1 MATMNTISSGGT
13 LSTVGPETIKN
24 AFREIMDDEAKHVSF
39 FEAAL
44 KKAGAPVRPKPTFRG
59 LAQSNQ
65 SDFLT
70 MSGTLENAG
79 VAAFLMAM
87 PAISNKDYTAA
98 AASIVTIEARHAGF
112 VNGLLAKPLSENGAF
127 DKPTSHKEIVNA
139 VSPFIESLNGGL
151 DPADA
156 LENDT
161 VILNFA
167 LLLEHLEAEFYRV
180 NVPNPFK
187 EEQSLPER

>member
-87 PAISNKDYTAA
+87 PAISDKNYTAA

-112 VNGLLAKPLSENGAF
+112 VDALLGKPLSENGAF
-127 DKPTSHKEIVNA
+127 DKPTTQASIVEA
-139 VSPFIESLNGGL
+139 VSPFIESLNGGPN
-151 DPADA
+151 PADD
-156 LENDT
+156 LNDDLA
-161 VILNFA
+161 ILNFA
-167 LLLEHLEAEFYRV
+167 LLLEHLEAEFYQS
-180 NVPNPFK
+180 NVPRLFD
-187 EEQSLPER
+187 